1 MKRLPS
7 GIYNQTYAED
17 MAIIRTKAH
26 WFWAVL
32 ALAVAI
38 LLPVLVSATALQ
50 LIIKIAIYI
59 LAAIGLNILI
69 GHAGQ
74 ISMAHAAFMAVGA
87 YTAAI
92 LNNNDVPFLL
102 GIAAGGF
109 LAGAVGVVV
118 GFPSL
123 RIKGFYLILATMA
136 AQFVIIYV
144 IEHWQSLTGGM
155 FGLEAGFPTLFGY
168 DLGNDVA
175 MFEVVLVFLVA
186 GTYFAV
192 NLSRTRTGRALVA
205 VRDSDLAAEVMGINI
220 AKYKLIAFFIGCFY
234 AGVAGALMANWMG
247 GITTHLFHMNL
258 SIWLLAY
265 CLIGGMGHNVGPF
278 LGVPVLV
285 AISEVLTALTTSLS
299 SNFPWLLTAII
310 PLHDLIY
317 GLAIVLFLIFEPRGL
332 GHRWNIFK
340 VSYRLWPFSY

>member
-1 MKRLPS
+1 MRRLPS
-7 GIYNQTYAED
+7 GIYNETYAQD
-17 MAIIRTKAH
+17 MAVIRTKAH
-26 WFWAVL
+26 WVMAVS
-32 ALAVAI
+32 ALVIAA
-38 LLPVLVSATALQ
+38 LLPALVSATALQ
-50 LIIKIAIYI
+50 LVIKIAIYI
-59 LAAIGLNILI
+59 VAAIGLNILV

-74 ISMAHAAFMAVGA
+74 ISMAHAAFMALGA

-92 LNNNDVPFLL
+92 LNNNGVPFLL
-102 GIAAGGF
+102 GIILGGFVAGG
-109 LAGAVGVVV
+109 LGIIV

-136 AQFVIIYV
+136 AQFLIIYG
-144 IEHWQSLTGGM
+144 IEHGGSLTGGM
-155 FGLEAGFPTLFGY
+155 FGLEAGIPELFGY
-168 DLGNDVA
+168 DMGNDVA
-175 MFEVVLVFLVA
+175 MYEVVLAFLLA
-186 GTYFAV
+186 GTCFAQ

-205 VRDSDLAAEVMGINI
+205 VRDSDLAAEVMGIHI
-220 AKYKLIAFFIGCFY
+220 ARYKLIAFFIGCFY
-234 AGVAGALMANWMG
+234 AGVAGGLMTNWMG
-247 GITTHLFHMNL
+247 AITTHLFHMNL

-278 LGVPVLV
+278 LGVPLLVL
-285 AISEVLTALTTSLS
+285 ISEALTGMTTALTSQ
-299 SNFPWLLTAII
+299 FPWLLTAII